1 MDFTLTLLMV
11 FIAWQVLRVRYQR
24 NRIAL
29 LGQHLS
35 SLQLERH
42 METLTQGYARAIHE
56 QGESRQLQILET
68 FAPTERGMASQA
80 RALANSMAKEPALAT
95 RVSTFT
101 FCVPYVE
108 RVLPAATRDF
118 RELLQ
123 IHAAGLR
130 YAVDNE
136 EQWDPKTRAFHLSAE
151 LYLLQHSCHWFCK
164 SRGVADARLLLRHK
178 VDHQKVLDSVSPPTR
193 RAYLNWLGR
202 HPT

>member
-108 RVLPAATRDF
+108 RVLPAADPCR
-118 RELLQ
+118 RP
-123 IHAAGLR
+123 ALR
-130 YAVDNE
+130 
-136 EQWDPKTRAFHLSAE
+136 
-151 LYLLQHSCHWFCK
+151 
-164 SRGVADARLLLRHK
+164 
-178 VDHQKVLDSVSPPTR
+178 
-193 RAYLNWLGR
+193 GR
-202 HPT
+202 Q